1 MRRELLSLPTRKALL
16 LFALI
21 LAASLA
27 SRGEAATPTP
37 AGDPFEQ
44 LKGDW
49 KGGGRVIL
57 AEGNT
62 KQVNCSANYKV
73 TGSNVTQ
80 TLHCTGNDYEVNT
93 TLKIADKDGK
103 IKGSWNESTYD
114 ASGTVTGTAK
124 GNLVHALIAGDK
136 FSGRMSI
143 KLSDKGHAI
152 NALQRNDKTGTY
164 RLATSL
170 TLHR

>member
-1 MRRELLSLPTRKALL
+1 MGVKLLSASTRKAFVLL
-16 LFALI
+16 GLM

-27 SRGEAATPTP
+27 SPGEAASPTP

-49 KGGGRVIL
+49 KGGGTVIL
-57 AEGNT
+57 DDGEKKKVTCST
-62 KQVNCSANYKV
+62 KYKV
-73 TGSNVTQ
+73 TGGNIIQ

-93 TLKIADKDGK
+93 TLKVTDKDGK
-103 IKGSWNESTYD
+103 VKGTWTESTYD
-114 ASGTVTGTAK
+114 ASGSVTGTAK
-124 GNLVHALIAGDK
+124 NNLIHALIAGDK

-143 KLSDKGHAI
+143 KLTDKGHTI
-152 NALQRNDKTGTY
+152 NVIKLNAKTGTY

-170 TLHR
+170 NLHH